1 MIKIVLSIIICSQ
14 VANTCLEPHVWPT
27 TFDTQYDC
35 LMYGYEESK
44 NKTIK
49 IGRSDV
55 NKFDVYVK
63 FVCAPLTET

>member
-1 MIKIVLSIIICSQ
+1 MNGLIKFPDIYECMI
-14 VANTCLEPHVWPT
+14 A
-27 TFDTQYDC
+27 
-35 LMYGYEESK
+35 GYEESK
-44 NKTIK
+44 NKTLE

>member
-27 TFDTQYDC
+27 TFNTQYDC

-44 NKTIK
+44 NKTIE

-55 NKFDVYVK
+55 NKFDIYVK